1 MSILPNGKSEYYT
14 NAAYNTDEGRAVADL
29 KKKKIADVIV
39 KTKNPVHFS
48 GHSHKNDTFDYTASD
63 NTTSFTDYT
72 IQPFTEGSN
81 NAFIV
86 LCKEGVGV
94 VEVQRVT
101 F

>member
-1 MSILPNGKSEYYT
+1 MAT
-14 NAAYNTDEGRAVADL
+14 
-29 KKKKIADVIV
+29 KKKKALADVIV

-48 GHSHKNDTFDYTASD
+48 GHSHKNETFAYTASD

-81 NAFIV
+81 NAYIV